1 MPHPGESHGRWAD
14 PRSRRLSA
22 APWTGPHS
30 SHHPLDDLGW
40 AIRDARSAA
49 GLTQQGL
56 AERAGVSR
64 AWLARVEAGHRK
76 AEIELLM
83 RTVDAFGL
91 SFSLAPT
98 PTADGDPDLDEALR
112 SAGLG

>member
-1 MPHPGESHGRWAD
+1 MAADASTRAAAESATPPGSGCQARRIARW
-14 PRSRRLSA
+14 
-22 APWTGPHS
+22 T
-30 SHHPLDDLGW
+30 DLGW

-49 GLTQQGL
+49 GLTQHDL

-83 RTVDAFGL
+83 RTVDALGL
-91 SFSLAPT
+91 SFSLGPK
-98 PTADGDPDLDEALR
+98 PADAAADDPELDEALR
-112 SAGLG
+112 LAGLE